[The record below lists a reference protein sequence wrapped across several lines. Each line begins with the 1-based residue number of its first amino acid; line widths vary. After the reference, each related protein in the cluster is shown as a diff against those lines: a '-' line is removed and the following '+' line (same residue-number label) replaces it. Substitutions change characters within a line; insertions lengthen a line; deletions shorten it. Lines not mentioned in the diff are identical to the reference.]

1 MIQLR
6 CSPLIA
12 VLFACVMGAGS
23 LGVGSCRA
31 AEPLPASAAPDIERA
46 RASIERGPLSETQ
59 SADAKAALDAASG
72 FEDQALLAEQAMTA
86 LRDAVAIA
94 AREKRTLERS
104 LADSSLQSFRAW
116 RQALPADIAGEQ
128 LEERLASERADV
140 LRLTAEVGDLR
151 QTLGGLSN
159 DTLSAIEQQAELQLQ
174 VDALK
179 RRVESP
185 SAAAGDEPLALQQA
199 QQALLKAELRAR
211 SVELALHV
219 LERDTAPAR
228 RVHAELALR
237 HAQRE
242 LGEREQRVKVLQALS
257 ATRQSDAMQAMLE
270 RLQTQVER
278 HADSDALLKVAAAT
292 SLTMGRSLAATSA
305 ALTELRDGEL
315 ARVNARDAV
324 AGALRDTQAR
334 LAVEGQDDSLG
345 PILVLERRRL
355 GSPDVIQRR
364 LDEVRQALS
373 GARLQQIALADQR
386 TTLADLPSAVAE
398 ALQRAEGSSNE
409 SHAVELRAGLYELL
423 GERAELLPQ
432 LDSAIQRYIAALELA
447 ESNLQA
453 QLVDTRTLGGLL
465 DRRIYWIPSN
475 PSIDGEWFGRLGEG
489 WADLLKPAR
498 FVTSGKLALARISAH
513 PTLPILLGIIGL
525 ALLVFRSR
533 ALALIETTLPPLR
546 RPAEDNFVY
555 TWKALGITVA
565 AALSWAVWVFG
576 LGLLLRASGEPGRF
590 SDSLG
595 RALISVSSS
604 LFLLEFLRFLVVE
617 HGLAHL
623 HFRWMRARRDA
634 IRATLPIALFI
645 LLPLQF
651 LIVLALARSQE
662 LAIDTAAR
670 CALVAFCVVVGVQL
684 YRLLGVGGIWT
695 TRGGPSEPRR
705 LRQILRIGLSLLFAT
720 LAVLIL
726 AGYVYSG
733 AIIVACLWATLGTVV
748 AVGVLH
754 GLFSRWFLL
763 GERHLAL
770 NRMEA
775 RRAVAALEAVG
786 GGSDEGAAG
795 ITEEA
800 LALETVN
807 VQTGR
812 LLRAVTLA
820 LWVGGLFWVWSD
832 VLPALG
838 RLDDVVLWNV
848 TNQAADG
855 TAISEAVS
863 LKAVLFGLLTLALM
877 VVASRNLPG
886 LLELGVLS
894 RTSIDPAS
902 RYAITTMSRYAIVI
916 VGAVIGFGLLGL
928 RWSQLQWMAA
938 ALTVGL
944 GFGLQEIFANF
955 VSGLILLSE
964 RPFRVG
970 DVITIADQTG
980 TVTRISTRA
989 TTLMDFDGKE
999 LIVPNKTF
1007 ITDRLVNW
1015 TLSDTETRLVLK
1027 LGVSY
1032 ETSPDA
1038 VHALLQQVA
1047 TEHPLV
1053 LTEPPPRSW
1062 FMGFGASSLDFELR
1076 VFVATISD
1084 RLPVMN
1090 ELNGRIA
1097 NLCRERDIVI
1107 AFPQM
1112 DVNLRRVPTR
1122 SVDGTGPI
1130 AADASSGNLA

>member
-1 MIQLR
+1 MIRLPV
-6 CSPLIA
+6 SPLIVFLLALFVGLA
-12 VLFACVMGAGS
+12 VSPVAKT
-23 LGVGSCRA
+23 
-31 AEPLPASAAPDIERA
+31 AEPLPASAVSEIERA
-46 RASIERGPLSETQ
+46 RASIERGPLSDTQ
-59 SADAKAALDAASG
+59 TAAATAALDAASG
-72 FEDQALLAEQAMTA
+72 FEDQALLAEQGITA
-86 LRDAVAIA
+86 LRDAVATA
-94 AREKRTLERS
+94 TRERRTLERS
-104 LADSSLQSFRAW
+104 LVDTSLQSFRAW
-116 RQALPADIAGEQ
+116 RKALPADIDGEQ

-140 LRLTAEVGDLR
+140 LRLRAEVGDLR
-151 QTLGGLSN
+151 ETLGGLSN

-174 VDALK
+174 IDALK
-179 RRVESP
+179 RRVENP
-185 SAAAGDEPLALQQA
+185 AAAAGDEPLALQQA
-199 QQALLKAELRAR
+199 RQALQKAELRAR
-211 SVELALHV
+211 SVELELHV
-219 LERDTAPAR
+219 LERETAPAR
-228 RVHAELALR
+228 RIHAELALR
-237 HAQRE
+237 NAQQE
-242 LGEREQRVKVLQALS
+242 LGEREQRVEVLQALS
-257 ATRQSDAMQAMLE
+257 STRQSDTMQSMLA
-270 RLQTQVER
+270 RLQTQVEL
-278 HADSDALLKVAAAT
+278 HEDSDALLKSAAIE
-292 SLTMGRSLAATSA
+292 SLSMGRSLAATTA

-315 ARVNARDAV
+315 ARVNARDTV

-355 GSPDVIQRR
+355 GSPAVIQRR

-373 GARLQQIALADQR
+373 GARLQQIALADHR
-386 TTLADLPSAVAE
+386 TSLADLPSAVAE
-398 ALQRAEGSSNE
+398 ALQNAEGASE

-432 LDSAIQRYIAALELA
+432 LDSAIQRYITALQLA
-447 ESNLQA
+447 ETNLQA
-453 QLVDTRTLGGLL
+453 QIVDTRTLGDLL

-475 PSIDGEWFGRLGEG
+475 PAIDGEWFSRLGDG

-498 FVTSGKLALARISAH
+498 FVTSAKLVIVRAQTH
-513 PTLPILLGIIGL
+513 PTLPALLAVIGI

-533 ALALIETTLPPLR
+533 ALALIESNLPPLR
-546 RPAEDNFVY
+546 RPAEDNFVH
-555 TWKALGITVA
+555 TWKALAITTA
-565 AALSWAVWVFG
+565 AALSLAFWVFG
-576 LGLLLRASGEPGRF
+576 IGLLLRAAGEPGRF

-604 LFLLEFLRFLVVE
+604 LFLLEFMRYLVLE

-634 IRATLPIALFI
+634 IRATLPIAMVA

-670 CALVAFCVVVGVQL
+670 CALVAFCVVVGFQL
-684 YRLLGVGGIWT
+684 YRLLAVGGIWT
-695 TRGGPSEPRR
+695 TRGGPAEPRR
-705 LRQILRIGLSLLFAT
+705 LRQLLRIGLSLLFAA
-720 LAVLIL
+720 LGLLIL

-763 GERHLAL
+763 GERHLAI

-775 RRAVAALEAVG
+775 RRAAAAQETVSV
-786 GGSDEGAAG
+786 GSDEGAAG
-795 ITEEA
+795 ITEET

-838 RLDDVVLWNV
+838 RLDDVVLWSV
-848 TNQAADG
+848 ASKAADG

-863 LKAVLFGLLTLALM
+863 LKAVLFGLLSLLLM
-877 VVASRNLPG
+877 VVAARNLPG

-894 RTSIDPAS
+894 RTSIDHSS

-916 VGAVIGFGLLGL
+916 VGSVIGLGLLGL

-964 RPFRVG
+964 RPFRIG

-1007 ITDRLVNW
+1007 ITDRLINW
-1015 TLSDTETRLVLK
+1015 TLSDTQTRLVLK

-1032 ETSPDA
+1032 ETPPEA

-1047 TEHPLV
+1047 SEHPSV
-1053 LTEPPPRSW
+1053 LAEPSPRSW
-1062 FMGFGASSLDFELR
+1062 FMAFGASSLDFELR

-1097 NLCRERDIVI
+1097 TLCSERGIVI

-1112 DVNLRRVPTR
+1112 DVNLRRVPVR
-1122 SVDGTGPI
+1122 AVDPAGPI
-1130 AADASSGNLA
+1130 ASPPQGSA